1 VIEVQEAS
9 ITHIEKLLIRQK
21 AYFYAQN
28 TKSLPF
34 RIKQLEVLKAGINRQ
49 EHAIIEALAKDL
61 NKSELETFST
71 EIGIIYEEI
80 NVTSKN
86 LEDWAKPKKV
96 KTALTHIGSAG
107 WVMPE
112 PFGVTLIMA
121 PWNYPVQLS
130 LSPLIGA
137 IAAGN
142 TAIVKPSE
150 LTPNVSALIKR
161 LLNDLYSEDYI
172 AVIEGG
178 VQTSQILLD
187 QPFDYIFFTGSV
199 PVGKIVMEAASKRL
213 IPITLELG
221 GKSPSIVHEDANI
234 DLAAKR
240 IVFGKFTN
248 AGQTCIAPD
257 YLLVHKKVKKPLVRA
272 MTKYIV
278 QFYGEDP
285 VNNPNYSK
293 IVNERHFKRLL
304 NYLKD
309 GDVLQGGKVDESSY
323 HIEPTFL
330 TNTTLDSPVMQEEI
344 FGPIFPIIEYSTI
357 EEVIELVRSRPKPL
371 ALYLFTN
378 SQKVEDQ
385 ILSNLSFG
393 GGCVNDTLMHIATP
407 HLPFGGVG
415 ESGMGQYHG
424 KSSFEAFSHSK
435 SVLKQ
440 TNKFDFSFRYPS
452 AKNGLGILRKLM
464 K

>member
-1 VIEVQEAS
+1 M
-9 ITHIEKLLIRQK
+9 
-21 AYFYAQN
+21 
-28 TKSLPF
+28 
-34 RIKQLEVLKAGINRQ
+34 
-49 EHAIIEALAKDL
+49 
-61 NKSELETFST
+61 
-71 EIGIIYEEI
+71 
-80 NVTSKN
+80 
-86 LEDWAKPKKV
+86 
-96 KTALTHIGSAG
+96 KTALTHLGSES
-107 WVMPE
+107 WVIPE
-112 PFGVTLIMA
+112 PFGVALIIA
-121 PWNYPVQLS
+121 PWNYPIQLS
-130 LSPLIGA
+130 ISPLIGA

-150 LTPNVSALIKR
+150 LTPTVSALIKR
-161 LLNDLYSEDYI
+161 LLSNLYSEDYI
-172 AVIEGG
+172 CVIEGG

-199 PVGKIVMEAASKRL
+199 PVGKVVMEAASKRL

-257 YLLVHKKVKKPLVRA
+257 YLLVHKKIKHLFIQAV
-272 MTKYIV
+272 TKYIV

-293 IVNERHFKRLL
+293 IVNERHFTRLL

-309 GDVLQGGKVDESSY
+309 GDILQGGKFDEKSH
-323 HIEPTFL
+323 HIEPTLL
-330 TNTTLDSPVMQEEI
+330 TNTPLDSSVMQEEI
-344 FGPIFPIIEYSTI
+344 FGPIFPIIDYSTI

-378 SQKVEDQ
+378 NQKVEKQ

-415 ESGMGQYHG
+415 ESGMGNYHG
-424 KSSFEAFSHSK
+424 KNSFEAFSHSK
-435 SVLKQ
+435 AVLKQ

-452 AKNGLGILRKLM
+452 AKNGLKILRKII